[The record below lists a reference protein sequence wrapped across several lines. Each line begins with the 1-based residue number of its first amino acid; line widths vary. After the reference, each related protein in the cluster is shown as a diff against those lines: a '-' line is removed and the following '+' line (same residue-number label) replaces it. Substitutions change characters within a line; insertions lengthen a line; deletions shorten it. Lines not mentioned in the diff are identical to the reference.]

1 MNQSKEK
8 PSCET
13 KIISKTLVIL
23 VICCNTL
30 QYHIYDVSI
39 FKIYIYICILAANG
53 ENAKKKNN
61 NSMSYKRR

>member
-39 FKIYIYICILAANG
+39 FKIYIYMYFGSQWGKCK
-53 ENAKKKNN
+53 KKKNN